1 VCEPGLGRMSVSTTL
16 LSDDAAITRRISLS
30 IPQASIEKP
39 RPYCGGHEPLF
50 LAALAFSSGIV
61 IANYLWRSPH
71 TWLAGF
77 VLATLAAVCA
87 RKRSPQLAF
96 FLGLIAMF
104 PLGAFYLQAYD
115 AAQTTINDNLQVFA
129 TGQTQVDITAHV
141 FREGLIRDSRYGGRQ
156 ESVDVESEEL
166 RLGDRV
172 LHEPVGIR
180 LTIYS
185 KKLEEERATASG
197 NEPALPIY
205 GYGQKLHLFAKLRMP
220 RNYRDPGAMD
230 VIGYFA
236 SQGIRLTGSAHID
249 DVKVLPGSAGTR
261 IGLWRNAVRRSL
273 LARIAQLWPGERSAL
288 MQAALIAARAP
299 FGRDI
304 RADFQRTGTYHI
316 LVVSGINVGI
326 LAFTLLGALR
336 RLRFSDTW
344 AALLTILLSWGYAF
358 VADLG
363 SPIVR
368 ATITL
373 NIYLLGRLLFRDR
386 TGLNSLGLAA
396 LGILLV
402 DPRALFE
409 ASFQLTFLSVIAVA
423 GIAAPMLR
431 RTVYPLQAGL
441 RNLDSPEYDYSH
453 PTRAADFRVEM
464 RVVRLHL
471 RKVMGQHCADF
482 LIVGVTT
489 FLLAAAQL
497 LFVSLVI
504 QLGLALP
511 MAWYFHRAITMSLPA
526 NALVL
531 PIAGLLLPSAVLA
544 VALSYISQW
553 LAYLP
558 ATIAGYALAALTG
571 TVRAVGGFRISDVR
585 IPSPTLY
592 TSVTAGLAFGL
603 ALLLA
608 RRRIAA
614 TFGILALFASA
625 VWIVLYPPAPQ
636 WRPGIL
642 EITAIDVG
650 QGDSILLITPE
661 GKTLLMDAGGMPGN
675 VRSDFDVG
683 EEVVSPY
690 LWSRGFQHLDVIAA
704 SHAHSDH
711 IGGMRSVIANF
722 HPQELWYGVES
733 PAPGFK
739 EVEQTARAFGLRL
752 RHLSSGETLEFGG
765 VHIRVLNPQPG
776 WPAHDPAQD
785 DESLVLRLQY
795 GNTSALLTGDAHKRI
810 EDFLVHEDPQADFL
824 KIGHHGSATSSTPE
838 FLEAVNPR
846 FAVASVGFYNSF
858 GHPRP
863 EVMRRFADKHI
874 TTYRTDLAGAV
885 SFFLDGKTVTA
896 RPVPR

>member
-1 VCEPGLGRMSVSTTL
+1 M
-16 LSDDAAITRRISLS
+16 
-30 IPQASIEKP
+30 
-39 RPYCGGHEPLF
+39 
-50 LAALAFSSGIV
+50 AALAFSSGIV
-61 IANYLWRSPH
+61 IAASLWRAPH
-71 TWLAGF
+71 IWLMAF
-77 VLATLAAVCA
+77 LLAVMAAALAL
-87 RKRSPQLAF
+87 KRSPQLAF

-104 PLGAFYLQAYD
+104 PLGAFYLQVYD
-115 AAQTTINDNLQVFA
+115 AAQTTIADNLQVYG
-129 TGQTQVDITAHV
+129 TGQSEVEITAYV
-141 FREGLIRDSRYGGRQ
+141 FREGLIRDSPYGGKQ
-156 ESVDVESEEL
+156 ESVDIESDEL

-172 LHEPVGIR
+172 LHEPIGIR
-180 LTIYS
+180 LTVYS
-185 KKLEEERATASG
+185 KKIEEEQALASG
-197 NEPALPIY
+197 SESPLRTY
-205 GYGQKLHLFAKLRMP
+205 GYGQRLHLVAKLRMP

-230 VIGYFA
+230 VVGYFA
-236 SQGIRLTGSAHID
+236 SQGIRLAGSAHVD
-249 DVKVLPGSAGTR
+249 DVKVLPGFAGTR
-261 IGLWRNAVRRSL
+261 VGLWRSVARRSL
-273 LARIAQLWPGERSAL
+273 LARIAQLWPGERGAL

-304 RADFQRTGTYHI
+304 RSDFQRTGTYHI

-326 LAFTLLGALR
+326 LAFTLLWALR
-336 RLRFSDTW
+336 KLRFSDTW
-344 AALLTILLSWGYAF
+344 AAVLTIVLSWGYAF
-358 VADLG
+358 VADFG
-363 SPIVR
+363 SPILR
-368 ATITL
+368 ATTTL
-373 NIYLLGRLLFRDR
+373 NIYLVGRLLFRDR
-386 TGLNSLGLAA
+386 TGLNSLGIAA

-402 DPRALFE
+402 NPRTLFE

-423 GIAAPMLR
+423 GIAAPILR
-431 RTVYPLQAGL
+431 RSVYPLQTGL
-441 RNLDSPEYDYSH
+441 RNLDSPEYDYSR
-453 PTRAADFRVEM
+453 PTRAADFRVQM
-464 RVVRLHL
+464 RVLRLHV
-471 RKVMGQHCADF
+471 RKVMGQRFADF

-489 FLLAAAQL
+489 FLLAAAQV

-504 QLGLALP
+504 QLVLALP
-511 MAWYFHRAITMSLPA
+511 MAWYFHRAITTSLPA

-544 VALSYISQW
+544 VALSYLSYW

-558 ATIAGYALAALTG
+558 ATIAGYALEALTG
-571 TVRAVGGFRISDVR
+571 TVRAVGGLRVSDVR
-585 IPSPTLY
+585 IPSPTAY
-592 TSVTAGLAFGL
+592 ASVAAALAFGL

-625 VWIVLYPPAPQ
+625 LWIVLYPPAPQ

-752 RHLSSGETLEFGG
+752 RHFSSGETLEFGG

-776 WPAHDPAQD
+776 WETHDVD
-785 DESLVLRLQY
+785 DQSLVLRLQY
-795 GNTSALLTGDAHKRI
+795 GNTSALLVGDAHKRI
-810 EDFLVHEDPQADFL
+810 EDFLVHENPQADFL
-824 KIGHHGSATSSTPE
+824 KIGHHGSATSSSPE

-858 GHPRP
+858 GHPRQ
-863 EVMRRFADKHI
+863 EVMQRFAEKRI